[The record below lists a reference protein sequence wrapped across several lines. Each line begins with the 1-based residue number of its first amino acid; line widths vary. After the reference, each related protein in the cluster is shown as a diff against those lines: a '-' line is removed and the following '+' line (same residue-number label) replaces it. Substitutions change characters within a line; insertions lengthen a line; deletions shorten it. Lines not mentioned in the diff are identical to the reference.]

1 MPPLTYDQLLALARA
16 AEGETL
22 ETVKGKKFTVGIYRD
37 GLFFTP
43 ASSGWGQ
50 ADGRKPVERFIER
63 YNETGS
69 LRPGAYGDLTRNA
82 SYLVG
87 LLRWAQA
94 QGELD

>member
-1 MPPLTYDQLLALARA
+1 MPPLTYDELLRLAGA
-16 AEGETL
+16 AEGHTL
-22 ETVKGKKFTVGIYRD
+22 ETVKGKKFKVGIYRD

-50 ADGRKPVERFIER
+50 ADGRKPVERFIEH

-69 LRPGAYGDLTRNA
+69 LQPGEYGKLTRNA

-87 LLRWAQA
+87 LLRWAEQR
-94 QGELD
+94 GLL

>member
-1 MPPLTYDQLLALARA
+1 MPPLTYDELLRLARV
-16 AEGETL
+16 AEGEML
-22 ETVKGKKFTVGIYRD
+22 ETIRGRQFTVGIYRD

-63 YNETGS
+63 YNKTGS
-69 LRPGAYGDLTRNA
+69 LQPGDYGKLTRNA

-94 QGELD
+94 RGELP